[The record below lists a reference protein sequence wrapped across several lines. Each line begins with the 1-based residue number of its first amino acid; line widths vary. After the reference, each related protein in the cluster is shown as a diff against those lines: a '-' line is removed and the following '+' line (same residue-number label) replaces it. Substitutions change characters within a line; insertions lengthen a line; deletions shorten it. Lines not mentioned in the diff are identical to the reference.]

1 MFKKLIII
9 TIILILIATSAYA
22 GFKFSNFKFSN
33 FKGGYLTSTLWTLN
47 SGSTVTRNNGSV
59 ATLNQ

>member
-33 FKGGYLTSTLWTLN
+33 FKGGYSTSTLWTLN
-47 SGSTVTRNNGSV
+47 DGSTVTRNNGSV